1 MARRSTHRDGA
12 SGGFA
17 PPVGLLSSFPRR
29 RALLGAALTSLALL
43 AGCSSSPSASQA
55 VAALGSGL
63 PVSHHADPLGS
74 ALVTSTPDGGFY
86 VDPTY
91 LHFYYLRQV
100 QLSDVLPLLSGAEA
114 HDAQSLSGLGPLL
127 EVVVT
132 ATNSGA
138 STTAVDLT
146 QTVLESAVTS
156 RLDPRDVDS
165 SVQRSY
171 YQPIRPI
178 LVLSSNRLDVCSAD
192 VNPGA
197 RVWMVAVFPPVRTSI
212 RIAVVDP
219 EFVKPKV
226 HGFYLPVARGA
237 VPSHVPTTLY
247 AEDVDHCIQ
256 ILNES

>member
-1 MARRSTHRDGA
+1 MSS
-12 SGGFA
+12 SG
-17 PPVGLLSSFPRR
+17 PSPLSPLRRR
-29 RALLGAALTSLALL
+29 RAALSVALTALVLL

-63 PVSHHADPLGS
+63 PVSQHAQPLDS
-74 ALVTSTPDGGFY
+74 ALVTSSPDGGFY

-91 LHFYYLRQV
+91 LHFYYLRRV
-100 QLSDVLPLLSGAEA
+100 QLSDVVPLLSGAEA
-114 HDAQSLSGLGPLL
+114 HDAQSLAGLGPLL

-132 ATNSGA
+132 VTNPGA

-146 QTVLESAVTS
+146 QTVLESRVTS
-156 RLDPRDVDS
+156 KLDPRGLHT
-165 SVQRSY
+165 SVQKSY

-178 LVLSSNRLDVCSAD
+178 VVISSNRLDVCSAD

-197 RVWMVAVFPPVRTSI
+197 KVWMVAIFPPVNTSI
-212 RIAVVDP
+212 KIALVDP

-226 HGFYLPVARGA
+226 HGFYLPVAKGA
-237 VPSHVPTTLY
+237 IPARMPATLY
-247 AEDVDHCIQ
+247 TQDVDHCIQ

>member
-1 MARRSTHRDGA
+1 MLRSPLRARRLSR
-12 SGGFA
+12 SG
-17 PPVGLLSSFPRR
+17 
-29 RALLGAALTSLALL
+29 RAALAAGLTSLALL
-43 AGCSSSPSASQA
+43 AGCGSSPSASQA

-63 PVSHHADPLGS
+63 PVSRHADPLNS

-86 VDPTY
+86 VDSTY

-100 QLSDVLPLLSGAEA
+100 QLSDVVPLLSGAEA
-114 HDAQSLSGLGPLL
+114 RDAQSLSGLGPLL

-146 QTVLESAVTS
+146 QTVLESAVTA
-156 RLDPRDVDS
+156 RLDPRGLHAGVD
-165 SVQRSY
+165 RTY

-197 RVWMVAVFPPVRTSI
+197 RVWLMAVFPPI
-212 RIAVVDP
+212 RAGVKVAVVDP

-226 HGFYLPVARGA
+226 HGFYLPVARGSIPA
-237 VPSHVPTTLY
+237 PVPATLY
-247 AEDVDHCIQ
+247 SQDVDHCIQ